1 MADAIVKALK
11 KLSPK
16 QQKIFKNILMD
27 IQNRSIDT
35 YDIKQL
41 KGRKDIF
48 RIRKGDYRIIFLMD
62 NQNIQ
67 ILALEKRRDTT
78 Y

>member
-16 QQKIFKNILMD
+16 QQKIFKNILTD
-27 IQNRSIDT
+27 IQNRSFDT

-48 RIRKGDYRIIFLMD
+48 RIRKGSYRIIFLMD

-67 ILALEKRRDTT
+67 ILALEKRGDTT